1 MENQINNLVRERN
14 ERMEAL
20 EQQQLIQQEQQ
31 QEREQQQLLQ
41 EQQKQAAAAHQQHQQ
56 QQHQQLAP
64 IARQPTPEPQ
74 PTPPPSP
81 ELQPVAGIHEANIQL
96 TQAILNSSN
105 HLRPPGSGA
114 GALGVVDQPGSENY
128 SKSSKSP
135 KQNRVKKLFTWCVMS
150 ALLYVG
156 SFIDALAIKGKIV
169 ICI

>member
-31 QEREQQQLLQ
+31 QELEQQQQLLQ
-41 EQQKQAAAAHQQHQQ
+41 EQQKQAAAAQQQHQQ
-56 QQHQQLAP
+56 QQHQHQQLAP

-135 KQNRVKKLFTWCVMS
+135 K
-150 ALLYVG
+150 
-156 SFIDALAIKGKIV
+156 
-169 ICI
+169 